1 MALRGYVSDFKKSG
15 GILVMRFGSGG
26 HSAQF
31 KAAVVGLTI
40 ASAGAVLAA
49 CGSGSSSSAAS
60 GSSQATTTTSGLA
73 SAAAFYKGKTITF
86 IAPDA
91 PGGDFDLYARI
102 LAPAFSQI
110 LGATVNVVNIAVAG
124 DIGGAEKLAASTPDG
139 LTIGFTNP
147 GGDIASSIEKSP
159 SVNFNLADLNYI
171 GRPGVSPVVVLT
183 SPTSGFTSFSQLEK
197 VKTPIKVV
205 DIRNGTGDTMARI
218 IFGAFAI
225 PHTFITGFPEV
236 AQLKQGFLAGDGQF
250 MVENLPPFRSM
261 LQGGQAKA
269 LLTTFEPTLPA
280 LANLVN
286 GATTLQEALKSVTL
300 SPTQQAA
307 VSEGVILGNLIFTL
321 AAPAGTPANRVAL
334 LRAAFQKVVKMPSV
348 IAQATKEG
356 EPLNSSS
363 GQTVASEVKTAIADG
378 SAISPYVNG

>member
-1 MALRGYVSDFKKSG
+1 MRLRTDA
-15 GILVMRFGSGG
+15 R
-26 HSAQF
+26 SAKF
-31 KAAVVGLTI
+31 KAAVVILTI
-40 ASAGAVLAA
+40 ASAGVALAA
-49 CGSGSSSSAAS
+49 CGSGSSNSAAKVS
-60 GSSQATTTTSGLA
+60 PQATSTTSGLA
-73 SAAAFYKGKTITF
+73 AAAAYYKGKTMTI

-124 DIGGAEKLAASTPDG
+124 DIGGADKLAASTPNG

-159 SVNFNLADLNYI
+159 TVNFNLADLNYI

-183 SPTSGFTSFSQLEK
+183 SPTSGFTSFSQVQK

-218 IFGAFAI
+218 IFGAFGI

-236 AQLKQGFLAGDGQF
+236 SQLKQGFLAGEGQF
-250 MVENLPPFRSM
+250 MVENLPPFRSL

-269 LLTTFEPTLPA
+269 LLTTFTPTLPA
-280 LANLVN
+280 LAKLVN
-286 GATTLQEALKSVTL
+286 GATTLQDALKSVTL
-300 SPTQQAA
+300 TSTQQAA
-307 VSEGVILGNLIFTL
+307 VNEGVTLANLIFDL

-334 LRAAFQKVVKMPSV
+334 LRQAFQEALKMPSV
-348 IAQATKEG
+348 IAQATKED
-356 EPLNSSS
+356 EPLNSQS
-363 GQTVASEVKTAIADG
+363 GQSVASAVKAAIANG
-378 SAISPYVNG
+378 PAISTYVNG